1 MCLTTA
7 IRTVRGRCHPLLCFV
22 GVLLLFSGHMRVI
35 GILVSSSHLA
45 ATIEFVPKVMY
56 ANLLLF
62 KTVIAGDSWGEIAVP
77 VIQAPGT
84 GQGGKKRNSSQ
95 STNR

>member
-1 MCLTTA
+1 M
-7 IRTVRGRCHPLLCFV
+7 
-22 GVLLLFSGHMRVI
+22 LLLFSGHMRVI